1 MNEKMLEEMKL
12 LWKLEDAVREQ
23 RINMPQVEKLLQKLE
38 DLRK

>member
-23 RINMPQVEKLLQKLE
+23 RINMPAVEKLLQKLE
-38 DLRK
+38 ELRK

>member
-12 LWKLEDAVREQ
+12 LWKLEDAIRKQ
-23 RINMPQVEKLLQKLE
+23 RTNNPQVEKLLQKLE

>member
-12 LWKLEDAVREQ
+12 LWKLEDAVQKQ
-23 RINMPQVEKLLQKLE
+23 RINTPQVEKLLQKLE